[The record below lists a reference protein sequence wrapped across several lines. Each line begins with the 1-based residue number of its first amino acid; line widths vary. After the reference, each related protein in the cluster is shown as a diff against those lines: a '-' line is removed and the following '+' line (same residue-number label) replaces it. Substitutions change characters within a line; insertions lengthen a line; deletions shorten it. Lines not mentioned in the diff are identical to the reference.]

1 MTELQKMGAAAKKAA
16 AVLRT
21 AGEKK
26 RTALNAAAA
35 ALRARQA
42 EILAA
47 NEEDLKAAKE
57 NGMSEAMLDRLA
69 LTPARMEGMAKG
81 VEDVSAQRDPVG
93 RILSGETNPKG
104 LKVEKIT
111 VPMGVIGIIYEA
123 RPNVTS
129 DAAALC
135 LMAGSAVILRGG
147 KEAFRSNN
155 AIAEVLRDA
164 IESAGLPARQR
175 SACTGYL
182 PRVQRGAHGHDG
194 VPRFAHSARR
204 RRAYPRRGGKR
215 QGTGHRDRRRQLP
228 RVCRQ
233 RRRHRNGGEYH
244 FQRENLP
251 SVCLQRHRNDLGAQG
266 HCRSG
271 AARHL
276 K

>member
-1 MTELQKMGAAAKKAA
+1 MTELQKMGAAAQKAA

-135 LMAGSAVILRGG
+135 LMAGSASRL
-147 KEAFRSNN
+147 
-155 AIAEVLRDA
+155 
-164 IESAGLPARQR
+164 ARPV
-175 SACTGYL
+175 SCA
-182 PRVQRGAHGHDG
+182 A
-194 VPRFAHSARR
+194 ARR
-204 RRAYPRRGGKR
+204 PSAPR
-215 QGTGHRDRRRQLP
+215 
-228 RVCRQ
+228 C
-233 RRRHRNGGEYH
+233 
-244 FQRENLP
+244 
-251 SVCLQRHRNDLGAQG
+251 A
-266 HCRSG
+266 
-271 AARHL
+271 
-276 K
+276 

>member
-1 MTELQKMGAAAKKAA
+1 
-16 AVLRT
+16 
-21 AGEKK
+21 
-26 RTALNAAAA
+26 
-35 ALRARQA
+35 
-42 EILAA
+42 
-47 NEEDLKAAKE
+47 
-57 NGMSEAMLDRLA
+57 MLDRLA
-69 LTPARMEGMAKG
+69 LTPARIEGMAKG

-164 IESAGLPARQR
+164 IESAD
-175 SACTGYL
+175 L
-182 PRVQRGAHGHDG
+182 PRDSVQLVQDT
-194 VPRFAHSARR
+194 S
-204 RRAYPRRGGKR
+204 RASSVELMGMTEYLDLLIPRGGAGLIRAVVENAKVPVIE
-215 QGTGHRDRRRQLP
+215 TG
-228 RVCRQ
+228 VG
-233 RRRHRNGGEYH
+233 RHRNGGEYH

-251 SVCLQRHRNDLGAQG
+251 SVRLQRHRDDLGAQG